1 MKAPQLQ
8 GLTYPLLVLTFTSLD
23 VVYSYQSCILVT
35 ENILTVVEL
44 RMNSGLIG
52 ATSNWLDNQTI
63 TGMNRAIDINTIPYQ
78 NCG

>member
-78 NCG
+78 DCG